1 MTDRATLEAVA
12 KGYHDLIGLQAKQKV
27 TTALMLRACITRLQ
41 SPNSKLRREAIDG
54 LTQLADMLDPKEDPK

>member
-1 MTDRATLEAVA
+1 MSPDETLKLVA
-12 KGYHDLIGLQAKQKV
+12 KGYHDLIELQQKQKA
-27 TTALMLRACITRLQ
+27 TTALILRACITRLQ